1 MKKIET
7 VLRAFSRARLLLVV
21 IISCLIA
28 GAFTATA
35 LMKSKAES
43 QGKVSGV
50 AGQGEPKREPSAEFW
65 QDIAR
70 VGAAPSAGQA
80 AASGQQVALPVRKFR
95 SLTLNRAAMEQALS
109 AAPLEFK
116 ATSQNAAAPMVLALP
131 APDGGFQRFTVSE
144 SPVMEAGLAE
154 RHPDI
159 KTYSGRGID
168 DPSATV
174 RFDLTPLGFHA
185 SVRGQSAHWYIDPY
199 YHLDQS
205 VYISYFRRDLENQHG
220 ASAIRHWSDHRRQ

>member
-1 MKKIET
+1 MKKIGT
-7 VLRAFSRARLLLVV
+7 VLRAFSMARLLLVV
-21 IISCLIA
+21 IISCVIA
-28 GAFTATA
+28 GTFTATA
-35 LMKSKAES
+35 LMKSRADS
-43 QGKVSGV
+43 QAKVSGV
-50 AGQGEPKREPSAEFW
+50 ARQGEPMREPSAEFW
-65 QDIAR
+65 QDVAN
-70 VGAAPSAGQA
+70 VGADRSSAQA
-80 AASGQQVALPVRKFR
+80 AASGQQLALQARKFR

-109 AAPLEFK
+109 AAPLEFR
-116 ATSQNAAAPMVLALP
+116 ATSQNATAPIVLALP

-168 DPSATV
+168 DPSATI
-174 RFDLTPLGFHA
+174 RIDLTPLGFHA

-220 ASAIRHWSDHRRQ
+220 VSPTK